1 MSEKDSQGGYVR
13 KVRNDTR
20 KYIQDLLNENERL
33 QVLVNTLQE
42 EQTHTVG
49 SLRKQV
55 ELLRVELEHN
65 RSEETRLKKH
75 LAETQAENRRF
86 FEQYAEVEQ
95 ENSNLANLYVASYR
109 LHGTLD
115 RKQVL
120 EVIQEI
126 VINLIGSEEIG
137 IFEMQEDGQS
147 IRLVSSF
154 GIDPELLQQ
163 VQLGTGAIG
172 MSAQTGEV
180 AIWPRDASPQPELGL
195 TACVPLKLDGRVTGV
210 IAIFGLLPQKPD
222 LGPLDRELFDLLATH
237 AATAL
242 YCTSLHAKTSSVAGS
257 IV

>member
-1 MSEKDSQGGYVR
+1 MSDKDSQGGYVR

-115 RKQVL
+115 RRQVL

-126 VINLIGSEEIG
+126 IINLIGSEEIG
-137 IFEMQEDGQS
+137 IFEMDDDGAS
-147 IRLVSSF
+147 LHLISSF
-154 GIDPELLQQ
+154 GIDPAPFK
-163 VQLGTGAIG
+163 VISIGDGAIG
-172 MSAQTGEV
+172 GSA
-180 AIWPRDASPQPELGL
+180 
-195 TACVPLKLDGRVTGV
+195 
-210 IAIFGLLPQKPD
+210 
-222 LGPLDRELFDLLATH
+222 
-237 AATAL
+237 
-242 YCTSLHAKTSSVAGS
+242 
-257 IV
+257 

>member
-1 MSEKDSQGGYVR
+1 MSDKDSQGGYVR

-126 VINLIGSEEIG
+126 VINLIGSEEIR

-180 AIWPRDASPQPELGL
+180 AIWPRDA
-195 TACVPLKLDGRVTGV
+195 
-210 IAIFGLLPQKPD
+210 
-222 LGPLDRELFDLLATH
+222 
-237 AATAL
+237 
-242 YCTSLHAKTSSVAGS
+242 
-257 IV
+257 

>member
-1 MSEKDSQGGYVR
+1 MSEKESQGGYVR

-33 QVLVNTLQE
+33 RDLVNSLQE

-49 SLRKQV
+49 SLRRQV
-55 ELLRVELEHN
+55 ESLRAELEQN
-65 RSEETRLKKH
+65 KSEETRLKQH
-75 LAETQAENRRF
+75 LAETQAENQRF

-95 ENSNLANLYVASYR
+95 ENANLANLYVASYR

-115 RKQVL
+115 RRQVL

-126 VINLIGSEEIG
+126 VINLIGSEELG
-137 IFEMQEDGQS
+137 IFEMDDDGS
-147 IRLVSSF
+147 SVRLISSF
-154 GIDPELLQQ
+154 GIDPEPFKQ
-163 VQLGTGAIG
+163 VTPGIGAIG
-172 MSAQTGEV
+172 KSAQTGEI
-180 AIWPRDASPQPELGL
+180 AIWSRSASRENEQGL

-242 YCTSLHAKTSSVAGS
+242 YCTGLHARTSSLAGTLA
-257 IV
+257 

>member
-1 MSEKDSQGGYVR
+1 MSDKDSQGGYVR

-33 QVLVNTLQE
+33 QVLVSSLQD

-55 ELLRVELEHN
+55 ELLRQELEHN
-65 RSEETRLKKH
+65 KNEESRLKKH

-115 RKQVL
+115 RRQVL
-120 EVIQEI
+120 DVIQEI

-137 IFEMQEDGQS
+137 IFEMEEDGAS
-147 IRLVSSF
+147 LRLISSF
-154 GIDPELLQQ
+154 GIDSEDLNQ
-163 VQLGTGAIG
+163 VPLGRGPIG
-172 MSAQTGEV
+172 TSAQTGEV
-180 AIWPRDASPQPELGL
+180 AIWSRADAPPEQRL
-195 TACVPLKLDGRVTGV
+195 TACVPLKLDGRVLGV

-242 YCTSLHAKTSSVAGS
+242 YCTGLHAKINSLAGS
-257 IV
+257 IA

>member
-1 MSEKDSQGGYVR
+1 MSERDSQGGYVR

-33 QVLVNTLQE
+33 QVLVTTLRE

-55 ELLRVELEHN
+55 ELLRAELEHN
-65 RSEETRLKKH
+65 KSEETRLKKH

-86 FEQYAEVEQ
+86 FEQYEEVEQ

-137 IFEMQEDGQS
+137 IFEMEEDGRS
-147 IRLVSSF
+147 IRLISSF
-154 GIDPELLQQ
+154 GIDPTPLQQ
-163 VQLGTGAIG
+163 VKLGRGAIG
-172 MSAQTGEV
+172 TSAQTGNV
-180 AIWPRDASPQPELGL
+180 AKWPRGAWPEPEQSL

-210 IAIFGLLPQKPD
+210 IAIFGLLPQKSD
-222 LGPLDRELFDLLATH
+222 LGPLDLELFDLLATH

-242 YCTSLHAKTSSVAGS
+242 YCTSLHAKTNSLAGS
-257 IV
+257 IA

>member
-1 MSEKDSQGGYVR
+1 MSDKESQGGYVR

-33 QVLVNTLQE
+33 HVLVTTLQE
-42 EQTHTVG
+42 EQVHTVG

-55 ELLRVELEHN
+55 ELLRQELEHN
-65 RSEETRLKKH
+65 KSEETRLKKH

-115 RKQVL
+115 RRQVL

-126 VINLIGSEEIG
+126 IINLIGSEEIG
-137 IFEMQEDGQS
+137 IFEMDDDGAS
-147 IRLVSSF
+147 LRLISSF
-154 GIDPELLQQ
+154 GIDPEPLRQILL
-163 VQLGTGAIG
+163 GRGPIGA
-172 MSAQTGEV
+172 SAQTGEV
-180 AIWPRDASPQPELGL
+180 AVWPRSAASEENQGL

-210 IAIFGLLPQKPD
+210 LAIFGLLPQKPD

-242 YCTSLHAKTSSVAGS
+242 YCTSLHAKTGSLAGS
-257 IV
+257 LA

>member
-1 MSEKDSQGGYVR
+1 MSENESQGGYVR

-33 QVLVNTLQE
+33 RVLATSLEQ

-49 SLRKQV
+49 SLRRQV
-55 ELLRVELEHN
+55 EQLRQELEQN
-65 RSEETRLKKH
+65 KSEENRLKMH
-75 LAETQAENRRF
+75 LAETQEENRRF

-115 RKQVL
+115 RRQVL

-126 VINLIGSEEIG
+126 VINLIGSEEMG
-137 IFEMQEDGQS
+137 IFEMEEDGS
-147 IRLVSSF
+147 SLRLISSF
-154 GIDPELLQQ
+154 GIDPEPLKM
-163 VQLGTGAIG
+163 VPLGRGAIG
-172 MSAQTGEV
+172 ASAQSGEV
-180 AIWPRDASPQPELGL
+180 AIWSRADSSDGEQGL

-222 LGPLDRELFDLLATH
+222 LGPLDHELLDLLATH

-242 YCTSLHAKTSSVAGS
+242 YCTSLHAKTTSPAGVVA
-257 IV
+257 